1 VGFGDDIMVTA
12 RVRALYARDAVPVLI
27 TGLDGRPRW
36 SEVWENNPKIA
47 RGRDGAGQML
57 RDGPGARPHL
67 DYRRMTRERFFF
79 NEVGLEPGE
88 LFLTEQEKS
97 SARPVVLIE
106 PHVKEDA
113 SPNKD
118 WGFHRFQNLVLARP
132 TLPWVQCD
140 YGAPLLDGVEAIG
153 TGNFREAC
161 GILSGALA
169 AVLPEGGLHHAAAA
183 LKIPAVVIFGAYI
196 PPAVTGYQRHV
207 NLARDLPEVV
217 GLNRPDPRAR
227 DALASITVEEVSAAL
242 DSILP

>member
-1 VGFGDDIMVTA
+1 MGFGDDIMASA
-12 RVRALYARDAVPVLI
+12 RVRTLYEREPTPVLI

-47 RGRDGAGQML
+47 RNRDGAGQVL

-67 DYRRMTRERFFF
+67 DYSRMTRDRFFF

-88 LFLTEQEKS
+88 IFLVEQERS
-97 SARPVVLIE
+97 RARAAVLIE
-106 PHVKEDA
+106 PHVKDGA

-118 WGFHRFQNLVLARP
+118 WGFHRFQALVTARP
-132 TLPWVQCD
+132 TISWVQCD
-140 YGAPLLDGVEAIG
+140 YGAPLLDGVEVVR
-153 TGNFREAC
+153 TGSFREAC
-161 GILSGALA
+161 GVLSGVLA

-196 PPAVTGYQRHV
+196 PRTVTGYQGHV

-217 GLNRPDPRAR
+217 GLNRSDPRAQA
-227 DALASITVEEVSAAL
+227 ALAGITVEEVSAAL
-242 DSILP
+242 DTILP